1 MRLVPVSGHVFH
13 PGHDELHGIT
23 VVVAG
28 ASGRTYVGRW
38 HERQPRGVVMR
49 DCAVL
54 EPGNDRDAWLAK
66 LRKFGVPP
74 EQRLLVVPDDEF
86 AGVERFNG

>member
-1 MRLVPVSGHVFH
+1 MADGMVLH

-23 VVVAG
+23 VVVGG

-49 DCAVL
+49 DVAIL
-54 EPGNDRDAWLAK
+54 EPGGDLDEWVAR

-74 EQRLLVVPDDEF
+74 EHRVHVVDEAEF
-86 AGVERFNG
+86 RSVRRFQE

>member
-1 MRLVPVSGHVFH
+1 MVLH

-23 VVVAG
+23 VLVEG

-38 HERQPRGVVMR
+38 HERQERGVVMR
-49 DCAVL
+49 DTAIL
-54 EPGNDRDAWLAK
+54 EPGNDRDAWLAQ

-74 EQRLLVVPDDEF
+74 EHRMLVIPADEF
-86 AGVERFNG
+86 LSVARFA

>member
-1 MRLVPVSGHVFH
+1 MSEGITLHHDR
-13 PGHDELHGIT
+13 DELHGIT

-49 DCAVL
+49 DCTVL
-54 EPGNDRDAWLAK
+54 EAGADRDAWLAK

-74 EQRLLVVPDDEF
+74 DHRTHVIPDDEF